1 MKNVVRLAK
10 ELHIVTVVEGV
21 ETEEQVEFVKEIGC
35 DIAQGYYFAKPMVME
50 QFEKQ
55 FLE

>member
-10 ELHIVTVVEGV
+10 ELHIATVVEGV